1 MTNTTYLINFFVSH
15 FVFVLGLSW
24 GWRFNGFGL
33 RLPGA
38 LWCKHSKYLQTHT
51 QVVLFAAKNVIE
63 RYLWNGLGRECLKAM
78 KALYVLYAKYENVFI
93 EKLTLVEKAKSL
105 I

>member
-1 MTNTTYLINFFVSH
+1 MV
-15 FVFVLGLSW
+15 
-24 GWRFNGFGL
+24 
-33 RLPGA
+33 
-38 LWCKHSKYLQTHT
+38 QTLKILT
-51 QVVLFAAKNVIE
+51 DAYTSRVVRGEKNVIE